1 MTIQGWLWSA
11 DGAALALVV
20 LAGVAE
26 SRRASRRDLDD
37 TGWVPWRGIQAA
49 AFFAVLGLTILAL
62 KASGSL

>member
-1 MTIQGWLWSA
+1 MTAQDWLWGA

-26 SRRASRRDLDD
+26 SRRLHRRDLDD

-62 KASGSL
+62 KTQGLL

>member
-1 MTIQGWLWSA
+1 MTTQGWFWSA
-11 DGAALALVV
+11 DGAALAMVV

-26 SRRASRRDLDD
+26 SRRNRRRNLDD

-62 KASGSL
+62 KASGKL